1 MHCSGIS
8 GVRPDSQRTIIRVI
22 TLCAL
27 DDWVYVD
34 SLEEALFYLL
44 NIRRVKSKD
53 ADSSLAAGAFAVEV
67 VCPMAISNI
76 DKQGL
81 VSRHVA
87 PRLPNYTTPR
97 ICYKCI

>member
-1 MHCSGIS
+1 LTEIFPERRGREGREKHH
-8 GVRPDSQRTIIRVI
+8 
-22 TLCAL
+22 
-27 DDWVYVD
+27 
-34 SLEEALFYLL
+34 
-44 NIRRVKSKD
+44 IRRLKFKD

-87 PRLPNYTTPR
+87 PRLPNYTTPCIWYKR
-97 ICYKCI
+97 IGEQYKAVAHAQR